1 MRRIE
6 ALCHPESTGSV
17 IARVLV
23 ILLCGLMFA
32 KSALALE
39 PFTIADIRVEGLQ
52 RISEGT
58 VYNYLTVDKGDLLT
72 ASAARQAIRALFNT
86 GFFSSVDLEQEG
98 NILIINIIERPAI
111 AKISLSG
118 NKAIKD
124 EDMLPVLADIGL
136 AEGEVYQPQ
145 SLDRIKQELVKQYFS
160 QGRYAVSVESR
171 VVELERN
178 RVRISIIIKEGD
190 TAEIQHINI
199 VGNTLYT
206 DKEIK
211 KGFESKIPPF
221 WKFWS
226 KDDQYSR
233 EKLSGDLEK
242 IRSYYQDRGYI
253 DANVESTQVSISP
266 DKQDIY
272 ITANIIEGEQYSVDK
287 IQVTGDLV
295 IEEATLRRLIMTQEN
310 DVFSRKKMEQSV
322 ENITAVL
329 SNVGYAFANINPIPQ
344 IDRENRLVT
353 INYFVDPG
361 KRVYVR
367 QITFVGNSGTKDEVL
382 RREMRQFEGA
392 WFSQAAIDRSKIRLQ
407 RLTYFEGVN
416 IETPAVPGTD
426 DQIDV
431 IVTVTERAAGSF
443 SVGLGFSQVQGLIA
457 SLSVQQDN
465 FLGSGKRVG
474 LSLSHSSIVSNFS
487 VSYEN
492 PYWTEDGVSRGF
504 YARYS
509 EFDRAGANISTFTS
523 TEAAVGVNFG
533 VPLTEVDYVR
543 AGFGFRSTDLNIGQ
557 FVREFE
563 IPDPDNPGE
572 TICNDLPFP
581 PPDGNGICPED
592 YFIPTPFDPLS
603 HSLDHN
609 GNGRLDADE
618 REFNV
623 FDVTASWS
631 RDTRNHF
638 LNPTRGSAQRLSVE
652 ASTPGS
658 SREYYKLFYR
668 YAKYI
673 PIWADLVF
681 SYHGD
686 VGYGDSYDNYD
697 KTSLATPVNTDLPDG
712 IERDC
717 LDEEVISLDT
727 GLPFYE
733 HFYGGGV
740 RDIRGFEDNTLGP
753 KDPSCRAVGG
763 DLKVSGGIEV
773 AIPTPFTKGGGS
785 RIALFVD
792 VGNVYENLDAF
803 DVGLFRASTG
813 ISITW
818 QAPIGP
824 IIMNYAFPLREFDG
838 DRTESL
844 QFSFGTSF

>member
-1 MRRIE
+1 MRRI
-6 ALCHPESTGSV
+6 
-17 IARVLV
+17 II
-23 ILLCGLMFA
+23 ILLCGLFFA
-32 KSALALE
+32 KSALALD
-39 PFTIADIRVEGLQ
+39 PFIISDIRLEGLQ

-58 VYNYLTVDKGDLLT
+58 VFNYLTVDANELLT
-72 ASAARQAIRALFNT
+72 ASSARQALRSLYRT
-86 GFFSSVDLEQEG
+86 GFFSDVELASEG
-98 NILIINIIERPAI
+98 DILVITLVERPAI
-111 AKISLSG
+111 ARISLTG

-124 EDMLPVLADIGL
+124 EDMFPVLADIGL
-136 AEGEVYQPQ
+136 AEGEVFQPQ
-145 SLDRIKQELVKQYFS
+145 SLDRIKQELVRQYFS
-160 QGRYAVSVESR
+160 QGRYAVKVDSR
-171 VVELERN
+171 VVELDRN
-178 RVRISIIIKEGD
+178 RVRISITIEEGD
-190 TAEIQHINI
+190 TAEIKHINI

-253 DANVESTQVSISP
+253 DANVETTQVSIST
-266 DKQDIY
+266 DKQEIY
-272 ITANIIEGEQYSVDK
+272 ITANIIEGEQYSIDK

-295 IEEATLRRLIMTQEN
+295 IEEGTLRRLIMTQEN
-310 DVFSRKKMEQSV
+310 DVFSRKQMEQSV
-322 ENITAVL
+322 ENITAL
-329 SNVGYAFANINPIPQ
+329 LANVGYAFANVNPIPQ

-353 INYFVDPG
+353 INFFVDPG

-367 QITFVGNSGTKDEVL
+367 QITFVGNTGTKDEVL
-382 RREMRQFEGA
+382 RREMRQFEGG
-392 WFSQAAIDRSKIRLQ
+392 WFSQAAIDRSKIRMQ
-407 RLTYFEGVN
+407 RLTYFDSVN

-431 IVTVTERAAGSF
+431 VVTVVERAAGSF

-457 SLSVQQDN
+457 SLSIQQDN

-474 LSLSHSSIVSNFS
+474 LSMSYSKIVKSFA
-487 VSYEN
+487 VSYDN

-504 YARYS
+504 YLRYS
-509 EFDRAGANISTFTS
+509 EFNRAGANISTFTS
-523 TEAAVGVNFG
+523 TEAAAGMSFG
-533 VPLTEVDYVR
+533 LPLTEVDYIR
-543 AGFGFRSTDLNIGQ
+543 AGLGIRSTDLNIGS
-557 FVREFE
+557 FVREVEF
-563 IPDPDNPGE
+563 PDPSDPDN
-572 TICNDLPFP
+572 ILCNDLNMN
-581 PPDGNGICPED
+581 DICPEE

-603 HSLDHN
+603 QSLDHN
-609 GNGRLDADE
+609 GDGVLDKKE
-618 REFNV
+618 REFNTLD
-623 FDVTASWS
+623 FTASWA

-638 LNPTRGSAQRLSVE
+638 LNPTRGSSQRLSLE
-652 ASTPGS
+652 SSLPGS
-658 SREYYKLFYR
+658 SRQFYKLLYR

-681 SYHGD
+681 SFHGN
-686 VGYGDSYDNYD
+686 VGYGDAYDDYD
-697 KTSLATPVNTDLPDG
+697 KTSLATPVETELPPG
-712 IERDC
+712 FERNC
-717 LDEEVISLDT
+717 LEEEVISLDT

-753 KDPSCRAVGG
+753 KDNACRAVGG
-763 DLKVSGGIEV
+763 DLKVSGGLEV

-792 VGNVYENLDAF
+792 VGNVYENISAF
-803 DVGLFRASTG
+803 DASLFRSSAG

-824 IIMNYAFPLREFDG
+824 IIMNYAFPIKEFHG
-838 DRTESL
+838 DRTENL

>member
-1 MRRIE
+1 MRRI
-6 ALCHPESTGSV
+6 LIT
-17 IARVLV
+17 
-23 ILLCGLMFA
+23 LLLGLLA
-32 KSALALE
+32 IQSALALE
-39 PFTIADIRVEGLQ
+39 PFTISDIRVEGLQ

-58 VYNYLTVDKGDLLT
+58 VFSYLTVDSGDLLT
-72 ASAARQAIRALFNT
+72 ASTARQAIRSLFKT
-86 GFFSSVDLEQEG
+86 GFFHSIDLEREG
-98 NILIINIIERPAI
+98 NILVIILAERPAI

-124 EDMLPVLADIGL
+124 DDMFPVLADIGL
-136 AEGEVYQPQ
+136 AEGEVFQPQ
-145 SLDRIKQELVKQYFS
+145 SLDRIKQELVRQYFS
-160 QGRYAVSVESR
+160 QGRYAVSVEGR
-171 VVELERN
+171 VVELDRN
-178 RVRISIIIKEGD
+178 RVRISIIIKEGK

-211 KGFESKIPPF
+211 EDFESKIPPF
-221 WKFWS
+221 WKIWS

-253 DANVESTQVSISP
+253 DANVESTQVSISE

-287 IQVTGDLV
+287 IQVTGDMV
-295 IEEATLRRLIMTQEN
+295 IAEATLRRLILTQEN

-322 ENITAVL
+322 ENITAL
-329 SNVGYAFANINPIPQ
+329 LANIGYAFANVNPIPQ

-382 RREMRQFEGA
+382 RREMRQFEGG

-407 RLTYFEGVN
+407 RLTYFESVN

-431 IVTVTERAAGSF
+431 IVTITERAAGSF
-443 SVGLGFSQVQGLIA
+443 SIGLGFSQVQGLIA
-457 SLSVQQDN
+457 SLSIQQDN

-474 LSLSHSSIVSNFS
+474 LSLSRSSIVKSFS

-523 TEAAVGVNFG
+523 TEVAAGVSFG
-533 VPLTEVDYVR
+533 IPLTEVDYLR
-543 AGFGFRSTDLNIGQ
+543 AGIGIRSTDLNIGSFIREVE
-557 FVREFE
+557 FVD
-563 IPDPDNPGE
+563 PDDPDN
-572 TICNDLPFP
+572 ILCNDLNQ
-581 PPDGNGICPED
+581 NGICPED
-592 YFIPTPFDPLS
+592 YFVPTPFDPLS
-603 HSLDHN
+603 QSLDHN
-609 GNGRLDADE
+609 GDGEIDAQE

-623 FDVTASWS
+623 IDFTASWT

-638 LNPTRGSAQRLSVE
+638 LNPTRGSSQRLSLE

-668 YAKYI
+668 YSKYI
-673 PIWADLVF
+673 PIWAGLVLSF
-681 SYHGD
+681 HGNL
-686 VGYGDSYDNYD
+686 GYGDAYDNYD
-697 KTSLATPVNTDLPDG
+697 KTSLATPVDTDLPEG
-712 IERDC
+712 FEREC
-717 LDEEVISLDT
+717 LEEEIISLDT
-727 GLPFYE
+727 GLPFFE

-763 DLKVSGGIEV
+763 DFKVSGGIEI

-785 RIALFVD
+785 RIALFID
-792 VGNVYENLDAF
+792 VGNVYENIDAF
-803 DVGLFRASTG
+803 DASLFRASTG

-824 IIMNYAFPLREFDG
+824 IIMNYAFPLKEFHG

>member
-1 MRRIE
+1 MRRI
-6 ALCHPESTGSV
+6 H
-17 IARVLV
+17 VLFEHYKAPL
-23 ILLCGLMFA
+23 ILLCCLLFA
-32 KSALALE
+32 KSALALD
-39 PFTIADIRVEGLQ
+39 PFTISDIRVEGLQ

-58 VYNYLTVDKGDLLT
+58 VFNYLTLDAGDLLT
-72 ASAARQAIRALFNT
+72 ASGARQAIRSLFGT

-98 NILIINIIERPAI
+98 NILIINVEERPAI
-111 AKISLSG
+111 ANISLSG

-124 EDMLPVLADIGL
+124 EDLYPVLADIGL
-136 AEGEVYQPQ
+136 AAGEVYQPQ
-145 SLDRIKQELVKQYFS
+145 SLDRIKQELVRQYFS

-171 VVELERN
+171 VVELDRN
-178 RVRISIIIKEGD
+178 RVRISIIVKEGE
-190 TAEIQHINI
+190 TAEIKHINI

-206 DKEIK
+206 DKEIRK
-211 KGFESKIPPF
+211 EFESKIPPF
-221 WKFWS
+221 WKIWS

-253 DANVESTQVSISP
+253 DANVETTQVSISP

-287 IQVTGDLV
+287 IQITGDLV
-295 IEEATLRRLIMTQEN
+295 IEEATLRRLIMTQAN

-322 ENITAVL
+322 ENITAL
-329 SNVGYAFANINPIPQ
+329 LANIGYAFANINPIPQ

-382 RREMRQFEGA
+382 RREMRQFEGG
-392 WFSQAAIDRSKIRLQ
+392 WFSQAAIDRSKIRMQ
-407 RLTYFEGVN
+407 RLTYFESVN

-431 IVTVTERAAGSF
+431 VVTVTERAAGSF
-443 SVGLGFSQVQGLIA
+443 SVGLGYSQIQGLIA

-474 LSLSHSSIVSNFS
+474 ISLSHSSIVKSFNIN
-487 VSYEN
+487 YEN
-492 PYWTEDGVSRGF
+492 PYWTEDQVSRGF
-504 YARYS
+504 YIRYS
-509 EFDRAGANISTFTS
+509 EFNRAGANISTFTS
-523 TEAAVGVNFG
+523 TEAAAGVSFG
-533 VPLTEVDYVR
+533 IPLTEVDYIR
-543 AGFGFRSTDLNIGQ
+543 AGLGIRSTDLNIGSY
-557 FVREFE
+557 VREREF
-563 IPDPDNPGE
+563 IDPEDPNN
-572 TICNDLPFP
+572 ILCNDLN
-581 PPDGNGICPED
+581 GNGICPEE
-592 YFIPTPFDPLS
+592 YFVPSPFDPLS
-603 HSLDHN
+603 HSLDHD
-609 GNGRLDADE
+609 GSGELEADE

-623 FDVTASWS
+623 IDFTSSWS

-638 LNPTRGSAQRLSVE
+638 LNPTRGSSQRLSLE

-658 SREYYKLFYR
+658 SREYYKLYYR

-681 SYHGD
+681 SFRGEL
-686 VGYGDSYDNYD
+686 GYGDAYDNYD
-697 KTSLATPVNTDLPDG
+697 ATSQAVPVDSSIPPGFERQCLEEEI
-712 IERDC
+712 IE
-717 LDEEVISLDT
+717 LDT

-792 VGNVYENLDAF
+792 VGNVYENIDAF
-803 DVGLFRASTG
+803 DANLFRASTG
-813 ISITW
+813 ISVTW

-824 IIMNYAFPLREFDG
+824 IIMNYAFPLREFHG

-844 QFSFGTSF
+844 QFSFGTTF

>member
-1 MRRIE
+1 MRRI
-6 ALCHPESTGSV
+6 L
-17 IARVLV
+17 I
-23 ILLCGLMFA
+23 ILLCGLFFA
-32 KSALALE
+32 KSALALD
-39 PFTIADIRVEGLQ
+39 PFTISDIRVEGLQ

-58 VYNYLTVDKGDLLT
+58 VFNYLTVDKGDVLT
-72 ASAARQAIRALFNT
+72 ASSAREAIRSLYKT
-86 GFFSSVDLEQEG
+86 GFFSAVDLKQEG
-98 NILIINIIERPAI
+98 TILVIEIQERPAI

-124 EDMLPVLADIGL
+124 EAMLPVLADIGL

-160 QGRYAVSVESR
+160 QGRYGVSVESR
-171 VVELERN
+171 VTTVDRN
-178 RVRISIIIKEGD
+178 RVRISIIIKEGE
-190 TAEIQHINI
+190 TAKIKHINV
-199 VGNTLYT
+199 VGNTLFT
-206 DKEIK
+206 DKEIA
-211 KGFESKIPPF
+211 GEFESKIPPF

-253 DANVESTQVSISP
+253 DANVESTQVAISP
-266 DKQDIY
+266 DKKDIY

-329 SNVGYAFANINPIPQ
+329 ANIGYAFANVNPIPQ
-344 IDRENRLVT
+344 IDRDNRLVT

-367 QITFVGNSGTKDEVL
+367 QITFIGNTGTKDEVL
-382 RREMRQFEGA
+382 RREMRQFEGG
-392 WFSQAAIDRSKIRLQ
+392 WFSQSAIDRSKIRLQ
-407 RLTYFEGVN
+407 RLTYFESVN

-431 IVTVTERAAGSF
+431 IVSIEERAAGSF
-443 SVGLGFSQVQGLIA
+443 SVGLGFSQLQGLIA

-465 FLGSGKRVG
+465 FLGTGKRVG
-474 LSLSHSSIVSNFS
+474 LGLSHSSIVSNFS
-487 VSYEN
+487 LSYDN

-504 YARYS
+504 YLRYS
-509 EFDRAGANISTFTS
+509 EFDRQGANISTFTS
-523 TEAAVGVNFG
+523 TEAAAGMNFG
-533 VPLTEVDYVR
+533 IPLTEVDYVR
-543 AGFGFRSTDLNIGQ
+543 AGLGVRTTDLNIGS
-557 FVREFE
+557 FVYEREY
-563 IPDPDNPGE
+563 IDPDNPDNLL
-572 TICNDLPFP
+572 CDDRNN
-581 PPDGNGICPED
+581 NGICPEQ
-592 YFIPTPFDPLS
+592 YFVPTPRDPLS

-609 GNGRLDADE
+609 GDGVISSNE

-623 FDVTASWS
+623 LDLTLAWA

-638 LNPTRGSAQRLSVE
+638 LNPTIGSIQRLTLE

-658 SREYYKLFYR
+658 SREYYKLNYR
-668 YAKYI
+668 AAKFF
-673 PIWADLVF
+673 PVWGDLVF
-681 SYHGD
+681 SVRGD
-686 VGYGDSYDNYD
+686 FGFGDAYDNYD
-697 KTSLATPVNTDLPDG
+697 NTSLATPVDTSVPEG
-712 IERDC
+712 FERDC
-717 LDEEVISLDT
+717 LSEEVVSLDA

-763 DLKVSGGIEV
+763 DLKVSGGFEL
-773 AIPTPFTKGGGS
+773 AIPTPFTKSGGS
-785 RIALFVD
+785 RIALFLD
-792 VGNVYENLDAF
+792 VGNVYENLNAF
-803 DVGLFRASTG
+803 DGSLLRASTG
-813 ISITW
+813 ISVTW

-824 IIMNYAFPLREFDG
+824 IIMNYAFPLKEFHG

-844 QFSFGTSF
+844 QFSFGTTF

>member
-1 MRRIE
+1 MV
-6 ALCHPESTGSV
+6 TK
-17 IARVLV
+17 VLT
-23 ILLCGLMFA
+23 ILLFGLLSI
-32 KSALALE
+32 KSALAVD
-39 PFTIADIRVEGLQ
+39 PFTISDIRVEGLQ

-58 VYNYLTVDKGDLLT
+58 VFNYLSIDSGDLLT
-72 ASAARQAIRALFNT
+72 STSARQAIRSLFST
-86 GFFSSVDLEQEG
+86 GFFDSVELEREG
-98 NILIINIIERPAI
+98 NILVISVVERPAI
-111 AKISLSG
+111 AKITLSG

-124 EDMLPVLADIGL
+124 EDMFPVLADIGL
-136 AEGEVYQPQ
+136 AEGEVFQPQ

-160 QGRYAVSVESR
+160 QGRYAVSVDSR

-190 TAEIQHINI
+190 TAKIKHINI

-211 KGFESKIPPF
+211 KDFESDIPPV

-253 DANVESTQVSISP
+253 DANVESTQVSISQ

-295 IEEATLRRLIMTQEN
+295 IEEVTLRRLIMTQEN
-310 DVFSRKKMEQSV
+310 DVFSRKKMERSV
-322 ENITAVL
+322 ENITAL
-329 SNVGYAFANINPIPQ
+329 LANVGYAFANVNPIPQ

-382 RREMRQFEGA
+382 RREMRQFEGG
-392 WFSQAAIDRSKIRLQ
+392 WFSQAAIDRSRIRLQ
-407 RLTYFEGVN
+407 RLTYFESVN

-431 IVTVTERAAGSF
+431 VVTVSERAAGSF
-443 SVGLGFSQVQGLIA
+443 SVGLGYSQVQGLIA
-457 SLSVQQDN
+457 SLSIQQDN

-474 LSLSHSSIVSNFS
+474 ISLSRSSIVSSFNL
-487 VSYEN
+487 SYDN

-509 EFDRAGANISTFTS
+509 TFNRAGANISTFTS
-523 TEAAVGVNFG
+523 TEAAAGVNFG
-533 VPLTEVDYVR
+533 LPLTEVDYVR
-543 AGFGFRSTDLNIGQ
+543 AGIGFRQTSLNIGS
-557 FVREFE
+557 FVREVEF
-563 IPDPDNPGE
+563 PDPEDPGN
-572 TICNDLPFP
+572 ILCNDLNN
-581 PPDGNGICPED
+581 NGICPEE
-592 YFIPTPFDPLS
+592 YFIPSPFDPLS
-603 HSLDHN
+603 KSLDHN
-609 GNGRLDADE
+609 GDGILDDQE
-618 REFNV
+618 RDFNV
-623 FDVTASWS
+623 IDFTSSWS

-638 LNPTRGSAQRLSVE
+638 LNPTRGSLQRVSLTG
-652 ASTPGS
+652 ALPGS

-673 PIWADLVF
+673 PIWSDLVF
-681 SYHGD
+681 SFSGD
-686 VGYGDSYDNYD
+686 LGYGDSYDNYD
-697 KTSLATPVNTDLPDG
+697 KTSLATPVDIELPPG
-712 IERDC
+712 LERDC
-717 LDEEVISLDT
+717 LDQEVITLDT
-727 GLPFYE
+727 GLPFFE

-740 RDIRGFEDNTLGP
+740 RDIRGFKANTLGP
-753 KDPSCRAVGG
+753 KDTNCRAVGG

-792 VGNVYENLDAF
+792 IGNVYENLDAF
-803 DVGLFRASTG
+803 DASLFRASAG
-813 ISITW
+813 ISVTW

-824 IIMNYAFPLREFDG
+824 IIMNYAFPLKEFRG

-844 QFSFGTSF
+844 QFSFGSTF